1 MKIKMIVL
9 LIAIAGATGAFAAD
23 KKLVLIAGRPSHGP
37 GEHEH
42 RAGCLLFQKCL
53 TGVSGLKTV
62 VYENGWPTRQIDGQT
77 VDDNAALEDADAV
90 VIYSDGEGNHPAL
103 VRDHMEFIGNLIK
116 RGVGFGCIHYAVEP
130 SNDKGQP
137 EFLEWIGGAYEQNW
151 SVNPSWQAEFKQLPV
166 HAVTRGVKPFTT
178 KDEWYFHLRFR
189 PGMSG
194 VTPILTA
201 IPPVSTMSRPD
212 GAHSGNP
219 AVRAAV
225 AHGEPQPV
233 MWVTERDDGGRGFG
247 FSGGHYH
254 SGWKNNDQ
262 RKLMLNTLLWVT
274 KVPVPEGGAVSTISE
289 AEMKANLDLKP
300 GAKP

>member
-1 MKIKMIVL
+1 
-9 LIAIAGATGAFAAD
+9 
-23 KKLVLIAGRPSHGP
+23 
-37 GEHEH
+37 
-42 RAGCLLFQKCL
+42 
-53 TGVSGLKTV
+53 
-62 VYENGWPTRQIDGQT
+62 
-77 VDDNAALEDADAV
+77 
-90 VIYSDGEGNHPAL
+90 
-103 VRDHMEFIGNLIK
+103 
-116 RGVGFGCIHYAVEP
+116 
-130 SNDKGQP
+130 
-137 EFLEWIGGAYEQNW
+137 
-151 SVNPSWQAEFKQLPV
+151 
-166 HAVTRGVKPFTT
+166 
-178 KDEWYFHLRFR
+178 
-189 PGMSG
+189 
-194 VTPILTA
+194 
-201 IPPVSTMSRPD
+201 VSTMSRPD